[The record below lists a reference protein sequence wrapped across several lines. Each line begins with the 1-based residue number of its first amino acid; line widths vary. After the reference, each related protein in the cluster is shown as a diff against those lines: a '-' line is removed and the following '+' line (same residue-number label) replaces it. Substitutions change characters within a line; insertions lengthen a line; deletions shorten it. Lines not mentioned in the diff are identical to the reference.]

1 VLMSCLCPGKEA
13 EVASDD
19 FIVLSDVTETAVSVT
34 SDTRCSGSGI
44 VQALPG
50 PGAAFRLR
58 PA

>member
-1 VLMSCLCPGKEA
+1 MSRLCPGKEA